1 MFAMISVRYRHLG
14 GEYSHLR
21 VPMTK
26 ACHRL
31 FQVNKTPL
39 DTDLEQA
46 FKSQIQAHYPNKI
59 RELDDSS
66 EWIKLWN
73 AVHLIMLEY
82 FQNHKSSYVRKIK
95 DAIYIYLNLFS
106 CKLDQFARPEEVRNW
121 KKSEK
126 VIKARHDLWH
136 KMNDDPDSP
145 YTIESILQ
153 KVFIEEK
160 LKNKDN
166 IKFGVTVAWMF
177 LDLTYDQIEILS
189 SKVQERMNQWDSNP
203 IIQDWLKGKE
213 LFEDDQD
220 DQNNDSEVD
229 QESGVKEIIN

>member
-1 MFAMISVRYRHLG
+1 MKNMWWD
-14 GEYSHLR
+14 

-59 RELDDSS
+59 WELDDSS

-73 AVHLIMLEY
+73 AMLEY
-82 FQNHKSSYVRKIK
+82 FQNHKSSYVQKIK

-106 CKLDQFARPEEVRNW
+106 CKLDQFAGPEEVRNW

-136 KMNDDPDSP
+136 KMDDDPDSP

-166 IKFGVTVAWMF
+166 IKFDVTVTWMF
-177 LDLTYDQIEILS
+177 LDPTYDQIEISS
-189 SKVQERMNQWDSNP
+189 SK
-203 IIQDWLKGKE
+203 LKGKE